1 LQEFEIIIVGAGPAG
16 LSAGIYVARQNV
28 SCLIISKDLG
38 GQMNLI
44 PRLENYPGAIMTS
57 GQILAKTL
65 ETQYLS
71 FKGEIVYD
79 TIEKIDEFEGG
90 FKIKTTRSEYRSKSV
105 VLAPGKVPNML
116 GIENE
121 SEYFNKGIHYCT
133 KCDAPFYQGRTT
145 ASVGVGSYL
154 LESGLLLSRMAS
166 KMYLILKGS
175 RLAGDKDLVAA
186 VVNNKNIEIV
196 TQSSVKAISGNS
208 VLQQITIV
216 DSSGAE
222 KILDV
227 DALFIEMGSKINL
240 DYVKHLV
247 KINTKGEIE
256 IESGGMTSHPAIFA
270 AGDATTIPYKQIIVA
285 CGDGSNAGLSA
296 FNYLEDKPKSPKGT
310 NWDKA
315 IAYWSKLNSDS
326 GAKFDKEVE
335 IRGDDISPMVTWGTS
350 PQDVIT
356 VTGIVPDPA
365 DEKDE
370 DRKASMNRSLNYMG
384 LKPNTKII
392 DIKIDRIF
400 IGSCTN
406 GRIGD
411 LEMQPK

>member
-1 LQEFEIIIVGAGPAG
+1 LQEFEIVIVGAGPAG

-79 TIEKIDEFEGG
+79 TVEKIDEFEGG
-90 FKIKTTRSEYRSKSV
+90 FKIKTTRTEYRAKSV

-116 GIENE
+116 GLENE
-121 SEYFNKGIHYCT
+121 SDYFNKGIHYCT

-145 ASVGVGSYL
+145 ASIGVGAYL
-154 LESGLLLSRMAS
+154 VESGLLLSRMAS

-175 RLAGDKDLVAA
+175 KLAGDKDLIATLE
-186 VVNNKNIEIV
+186 NNKNIEII
-196 TQSSVKAISGNS
+196 TQSSVKSISGNS
-208 VLQQITIV
+208 ALQQITIV

-222 KILDV
+222 KVLDV
-227 DALFIEMGSKINL
+227 DALFIELGSKINL

-256 IESGGMTSHPAIFA
+256 IESGGMTSNPAIFA

-296 FNYLEDKPKSPKGT
+296 FNYLEKLKGKPG
-310 NWDKA
+310 
-315 IAYWSKLNSDS
+315 
-326 GAKFDKEVE
+326 
-335 IRGDDISPMVTWGTS
+335 IR
-350 PQDVIT
+350 
-356 VTGIVPDPA
+356 A
-365 DEKDE
+365 DWK
-370 DRKASMNRSLNYMG
+370 KQ
-384 LKPNTKII
+384 
-392 DIKIDRIF
+392 
-400 IGSCTN
+400 
-406 GRIGD
+406 IGD
-411 LEMQPK
+411 QVFHY

>member
-1 LQEFEIIIVGAGPAG
+1 
-16 LSAGIYVARQNV
+16 
-28 SCLIISKDLG
+28 
-38 GQMNLI
+38 MNLI

-79 TIEKIDEFEGG
+79 TIEKIDESEGG

-116 GIENE
+116 GLENE
-121 SEYFNKGIHYCT
+121 SHYFNKGIHYCT
-133 KCDAPFYQGRTT
+133 KCDAPFYQGRIT
-145 ASVGVGSYL
+145 ASVGVGNYL

-166 KMYLILKGS
+166 KMYLILRGAK
-175 RLAGDKDLVAA
+175 LAGDKDLVAA
-186 VVNNKNIEIV
+186 IENNKNIEIV
-196 TQSSVKAISGNS
+196 TRSSVKAISGNS

-222 KILDV
+222 KVLDV

-296 FNYLEDKPKSPKGT
+296 FNYVEKLKGKPG
-310 NWDKA
+310 
-315 IAYWSKLNSDS
+315 
-326 GAKFDKEVE
+326 
-335 IRGDDISPMVTWGTS
+335 IR
-350 PQDVIT
+350 
-356 VTGIVPDPA
+356 A
-365 DEKDE
+365 DWK
-370 DRKASMNRSLNYMG
+370 KQ
-384 LKPNTKII
+384 
-392 DIKIDRIF
+392 
-400 IGSCTN
+400 IG
-406 GRIGD
+406 G
-411 LEMQPK
+411 QVFHY

>member
-1 LQEFEIIIVGAGPAG
+1 LKEFEIVIVGAGPAG
-16 LSAGIYVARQNV
+16 LTAGIYVARQNV

-79 TIEKIDEFEGG
+79 TVEKIDEFEGG
-90 FKIKTTRSEYRSKSV
+90 FKIKTTRSEYAAKSV

-116 GIENE
+116 GLENE
-121 SEYFNKGIHYCT
+121 SQYFNKGIHYCT

-145 ASVGVGSYL
+145 ASVGVGNYL

-166 KMYLILKGS
+166 KMYLILKGAK
-175 RLAGDKDLVAA
+175 LAGDKDLVAA
-186 VVNNKNIEIV
+186 IENNKNIEIV

-222 KILDV
+222 KVLDV

-296 FNYLEDKPKSPKGT
+296 FNYLEKLKGKPG
-310 NWDKA
+310 
-315 IAYWSKLNSDS
+315 
-326 GAKFDKEVE
+326 V
-335 IRGDDISPMVTWGTS
+335 R
-350 PQDVIT
+350 
-356 VTGIVPDPA
+356 A
-365 DEKDE
+365 DWK
-370 DRKASMNRSLNYMG
+370 KQ
-384 LKPNTKII
+384 
-392 DIKIDRIF
+392 
-400 IGSCTN
+400 IG
-406 GRIGD
+406 G
-411 LEMQPK
+411 QVFHY

>member
-1 LQEFEIIIVGAGPAG
+1 LQEFEIVIVGAGPAG
-16 LSAGIYVARQNV
+16 LSAGMYVARQNV
-28 SCLIISKDLG
+28 SCLVISKDLG

-44 PRLENYPGAIMTS
+44 PKLENYPGTIMSS

-79 TIEKIDEFEGG
+79 TVEKIDESEGG
-90 FKIKTTRSEYRSKSV
+90 FKIKTTRSEYKAKAI

-116 GIENE
+116 GVENE

-133 KCDAPFYQGRTT
+133 KCDAPFYQGRIT

-154 LESGLLLSRMAS
+154 VESGLLLSRMAS

-175 RLAGDKDLVAA
+175 KLAGDKDLITTLE
-186 VVNNKNIEIV
+186 NNKNIEII
-196 TQSSVKAISGNS
+196 TQSSVKSISGNS
-208 VLQQITIV
+208 ALQQITIV

-222 KILDV
+222 KVLDV
-227 DALFIEMGSKINL
+227 DALFIELGSKINL

-296 FNYLEDKPKSPKGT
+296 FNYLEKLKGKPG
-310 NWDKA
+310 
-315 IAYWSKLNSDS
+315 
-326 GAKFDKEVE
+326 
-335 IRGDDISPMVTWGTS
+335 IR
-350 PQDVIT
+350 
-356 VTGIVPDPA
+356 A
-365 DEKDE
+365 DWK
-370 DRKASMNRSLNYMG
+370 KQ
-384 LKPNTKII
+384 
-392 DIKIDRIF
+392 
-400 IGSCTN
+400 IGN
-406 GRIGD
+406 
-411 LEMQPK
+411 QVFHY

>member
-1 LQEFEIIIVGAGPAG
+1 LQEFEIVIVGAGPAG

-79 TIEKIDEFEGG
+79 TVEKIDEFEGG
-90 FKIKTTRSEYRSKSV
+90 FKIKTTRTEYRAKSV

-116 GIENE
+116 GLENE
-121 SEYFNKGIHYCT
+121 SDYFNKGIHYCT

-145 ASVGVGSYL
+145 ASVGVGNYL

-166 KMYLILKGS
+166 KMYLILRGTK
-175 RLAGDKDLVAA
+175 LAGDKDLVAA
-186 VVNNKNIEIV
+186 IENNKNIEIV
-196 TQSSVKAISGNS
+196 TQSSVKSISGNS

-222 KILDV
+222 KVLDV

-296 FNYLEDKPKSPKGT
+296 FNYLEKLKGKPG
-310 NWDKA
+310 
-315 IAYWSKLNSDS
+315 
-326 GAKFDKEVE
+326 V
-335 IRGDDISPMVTWGTS
+335 R
-350 PQDVIT
+350 
-356 VTGIVPDPA
+356 A
-365 DEKDE
+365 DWK
-370 DRKASMNRSLNYMG
+370 KQ
-384 LKPNTKII
+384 
-392 DIKIDRIF
+392 
-400 IGSCTN
+400 IG
-406 GRIGD
+406 G
-411 LEMQPK
+411 QVFHY

>member
-1 LQEFEIIIVGAGPAG
+1 MQEFEIVIVGAGPAG

-79 TIEKIDEFEGG
+79 TVEKIDEFEGG
-90 FKIKTTRSEYRSKSV
+90 FKIKTTRSEYAAKSV

-116 GIENE
+116 GLENE

-133 KCDAPFYQGRTT
+133 KCDAPFYQGRIT
-145 ASVGVGSYL
+145 ASVGVGNYL

-166 KMYLILKGS
+166 KMYLILRGAK
-175 RLAGDKDLVAA
+175 LAGDKDLVAA
-186 VVNNKNIEIV
+186 IENNKNIEIV

-222 KILDV
+222 KVLDV

-296 FNYLEDKPKSPKGT
+296 FNYLEKLKGKPG
-310 NWDKA
+310 
-315 IAYWSKLNSDS
+315 
-326 GAKFDKEVE
+326 V
-335 IRGDDISPMVTWGTS
+335 R
-350 PQDVIT
+350 
-356 VTGIVPDPA
+356 A
-365 DEKDE
+365 DWK
-370 DRKASMNRSLNYMG
+370 KQ
-384 LKPNTKII
+384 
-392 DIKIDRIF
+392 
-400 IGSCTN
+400 IG
-406 GRIGD
+406 G
-411 LEMQPK
+411 QVFHY

>member
-1 LQEFEIIIVGAGPAG
+1 LQEFEIVIVGAGPAG
-16 LSAGIYVARQNV
+16 LTAGIYVARQNV

-79 TIEKIDEFEGG
+79 TVEKIDESEGG
-90 FKIKTTRSEYRSKSV
+90 FKIKTTRSEYAAKSV

-116 GIENE
+116 GLENE

-145 ASVGVGSYL
+145 ASVGVGNYL

-166 KMYLILKGS
+166 KMYLILKGAK
-175 RLAGDKDLVAA
+175 LAGDKDLVAA
-186 VVNNKNIEIV
+186 IENNKNIEIV

-222 KILDV
+222 KVLDV

-256 IESGGMTSHPAIFA
+256 IESGGGTSHPAIFA

-296 FNYLEDKPKSPKGT
+296 FNYLEKLKGKPG
-310 NWDKA
+310 
-315 IAYWSKLNSDS
+315 
-326 GAKFDKEVE
+326 V
-335 IRGDDISPMVTWGTS
+335 R
-350 PQDVIT
+350 
-356 VTGIVPDPA
+356 A
-365 DEKDE
+365 DWK
-370 DRKASMNRSLNYMG
+370 KQ
-384 LKPNTKII
+384 
-392 DIKIDRIF
+392 
-400 IGSCTN
+400 
-406 GRIGD
+406 IGD
-411 LEMQPK
+411 QVFHY

>member
-1 LQEFEIIIVGAGPAG
+1 MQEFEIVIVGAGPAG

-79 TIEKIDEFEGG
+79 TVEKIDEFEGG
-90 FKIKTTRSEYRSKSV
+90 FKIKTTRSEYAAKSV

-116 GIENE
+116 GLENE

-133 KCDAPFYQGRTT
+133 KCDAPFYQGRVT
-145 ASVGVGSYL
+145 ASVGVGNYL

-166 KMYLILKGS
+166 KMYLILRGGK
-175 RLAGDKDLVAA
+175 LAGDKDLVAA
-186 VVNNKNIEIV
+186 IENNKNIEIV

-222 KILDV
+222 KVLDV

-296 FNYLEDKPKSPKGT
+296 FNYLEKLKGKPG
-310 NWDKA
+310 
-315 IAYWSKLNSDS
+315 
-326 GAKFDKEVE
+326 V
-335 IRGDDISPMVTWGTS
+335 R
-350 PQDVIT
+350 
-356 VTGIVPDPA
+356 A
-365 DEKDE
+365 DWK
-370 DRKASMNRSLNYMG
+370 KQ
-384 LKPNTKII
+384 
-392 DIKIDRIF
+392 
-400 IGSCTN
+400 IG
-406 GRIGD
+406 G
-411 LEMQPK
+411 QVFHY

>member
-1 LQEFEIIIVGAGPAG
+1 MQEFEIVIVGAGPAG
-16 LSAGIYVARQNV
+16 LSAGMYVARQNV
-28 SCLIISKDLG
+28 SCLVISKDLG

-44 PRLENYPGAIMTS
+44 PKLENYPGTIMSS

-79 TIEKIDEFEGG
+79 TVEKIDESEGG
-90 FKIKTTRSEYRSKSV
+90 FKIKTTRSEYKAKAI

-116 GIENE
+116 GVENE

-154 LESGLLLSRMAS
+154 VESGLLLSRMAS

-175 RLAGDKDLVAA
+175 KLAGDKDLVATLE
-186 VVNNKNIEIV
+186 NNKNIEII
-196 TQSSVKAISGNS
+196 TRSSVKSISGDS
-208 VLQQITIV
+208 ALQQITLV
-216 DSSGAE
+216 DSTGTE
-222 KILDV
+222 KVLDV
-227 DALFIEMGSKINL
+227 DALFIELGSKINL

-296 FNYLEDKPKSPKGT
+296 FNYLEKLKGKPG
-310 NWDKA
+310 
-315 IAYWSKLNSDS
+315 
-326 GAKFDKEVE
+326 
-335 IRGDDISPMVTWGTS
+335 IR
-350 PQDVIT
+350 
-356 VTGIVPDPA
+356 A
-365 DEKDE
+365 DWK
-370 DRKASMNRSLNYMG
+370 KQ
-384 LKPNTKII
+384 
-392 DIKIDRIF
+392 
-400 IGSCTN
+400 IGN
-406 GRIGD
+406 
-411 LEMQPK
+411 QVFHY

>member
-1 LQEFEIIIVGAGPAG
+1 LQEFEIVIVGAGPAG
-16 LSAGIYVARQNV
+16 LSAGMYAARQNV
-28 SCLIISKDLG
+28 SCLVISKDLG

-44 PRLENYPGAIMTS
+44 PKLENYPGTIMSS

-79 TIEKIDEFEGG
+79 TVEKIDESEDG
-90 FKIKTTRSEYRSKSV
+90 FKIKTTRSEYKAKAI

-116 GIENE
+116 GVENE
-121 SEYFNKGIHYCT
+121 SEYFNKGVHYCT

-154 LESGLLLSRMAS
+154 VESGLLLSRMAS

-175 RLAGDKDLVAA
+175 KLAGDKDLVATLE
-186 VVNNKNIEIV
+186 NNKNIEII
-196 TQSSVKAISGNS
+196 TQSSVKSISGNS
-208 VLQQITIV
+208 ALQQITIV

-222 KILDV
+222 KVLDV
-227 DALFIEMGSKINL
+227 DALFIELGSKINL

-296 FNYLEDKPKSPKGT
+296 FNYIEKLKGKPG
-310 NWDKA
+310 
-315 IAYWSKLNSDS
+315 L
-326 GAKFDKEVE
+326 
-335 IRGDDISPMVTWGTS
+335 R
-350 PQDVIT
+350 
-356 VTGIVPDPA
+356 A
-365 DEKDE
+365 DWK
-370 DRKASMNRSLNYMG
+370 KQ
-384 LKPNTKII
+384 
-392 DIKIDRIF
+392 
-400 IGSCTN
+400 IG
-406 GRIGD
+406 G
-411 LEMQPK
+411 QVFHY

>member
-1 LQEFEIIIVGAGPAG
+1 MQEFEIVIVGAGPAG
-16 LSAGIYVARQNV
+16 LTAGIYVARQNV

-44 PRLENYPGAIMTS
+44 PRLENYPGAIMSS

-71 FKGEIVYD
+71 FKGEIIYD
-79 TIEKIDEFEGG
+79 TVEKIDESDGS
-90 FKIKTTRSEYRSKSV
+90 FKIKTTRSEYVAKAI

-116 GIENE
+116 GLENE
-121 SEYFNKGIHYCT
+121 SQYFNKGIHYCT
-133 KCDAPFYQGRTT
+133 KCDAPFYQGRIT
-145 ASVGVGSYL
+145 ASVGVGNYL

-175 RLAGDKDLVAA
+175 KLAGDKDLVATIE
-186 VVNNKNIEIV
+186 NNKNIEIV

-208 VLQQITIV
+208 VLQHITIV

-222 KILDV
+222 KVLDV

-296 FNYLEDKPKSPKGT
+296 FNYLEKLKGKPG
-310 NWDKA
+310 
-315 IAYWSKLNSDS
+315 
-326 GAKFDKEVE
+326 V
-335 IRGDDISPMVTWGTS
+335 R
-350 PQDVIT
+350 
-356 VTGIVPDPA
+356 A
-365 DEKDE
+365 DWK
-370 DRKASMNRSLNYMG
+370 KQ
-384 LKPNTKII
+384 
-392 DIKIDRIF
+392 
-400 IGSCTN
+400 IG
-406 GRIGD
+406 G
-411 LEMQPK
+411 QVFHY

>member
-1 LQEFEIIIVGAGPAG
+1 V
-16 LSAGIYVARQNV
+16 
-28 SCLIISKDLG
+28 ISKDLG

-44 PRLENYPGAIMTS
+44 PRLENYPGAIMSS
-57 GQILAKTL
+57 GPILAKTL

-79 TIEKIDEFEGG
+79 SVEKIDESEGG
-90 FKIKTTRSEYRSKSV
+90 FKIKTTRSEYKAKAI

-116 GIENE
+116 GLENE
-121 SEYFNKGIHYCT
+121 SQYFNKGIHYCT

-166 KMYLILKGS
+166 KMYLILRGS
-175 RLAGDKDLVAA
+175 KLAGDKDLVAA
-186 VVNNKNIEIV
+186 VENNKNIEIV

-296 FNYLEDKPKSPKGT
+296 FNYIEKLKGKPG
-310 NWDKA
+310 
-315 IAYWSKLNSDS
+315 L
-326 GAKFDKEVE
+326 
-335 IRGDDISPMVTWGTS
+335 R
-350 PQDVIT
+350 
-356 VTGIVPDPA
+356 A
-365 DEKDE
+365 DWK
-370 DRKASMNRSLNYMG
+370 KQ
-384 LKPNTKII
+384 
-392 DIKIDRIF
+392 
-400 IGSCTN
+400 IG
-406 GRIGD
+406 G
-411 LEMQPK
+411 QVFHY

>member
-1 LQEFEIIIVGAGPAG
+1 VIVGAGPAG

-79 TIEKIDEFEGG
+79 TVEKIDEFEGG
-90 FKIKTTRSEYRSKSV
+90 FKIKTTRTEYRAKSV

-116 GIENE
+116 GLENE
-121 SEYFNKGIHYCT
+121 SDYFNKGIHYCT

-145 ASVGVGSYL
+145 ASVGVGNYL

-166 KMYLILKGS
+166 KMYLILKGT

-186 VVNNKNIEIV
+186 IENNKNIEIV

-222 KILDV
+222 KVLDV

-296 FNYLEDKPKSPKGT
+296 FNYLEKLKGKPG
-310 NWDKA
+310 
-315 IAYWSKLNSDS
+315 
-326 GAKFDKEVE
+326 V
-335 IRGDDISPMVTWGTS
+335 R
-350 PQDVIT
+350 
-356 VTGIVPDPA
+356 A
-365 DEKDE
+365 DWK
-370 DRKASMNRSLNYMG
+370 KQ
-384 LKPNTKII
+384 
-392 DIKIDRIF
+392 
-400 IGSCTN
+400 
-406 GRIGD
+406 IGD
-411 LEMQPK
+411 QVFHY

>member
-1 LQEFEIIIVGAGPAG
+1 MQEFEIVIVGAGPAG
-16 LSAGIYVARQNV
+16 LSAGMYVARQNV
-28 SCLIISKDLG
+28 SCLVISKDLG

-44 PRLENYPGAIMTS
+44 PKLENYPGTIMSS

-79 TIEKIDEFEGG
+79 TVEKIDESEGG
-90 FKIKTTRSEYRSKSV
+90 FKIKTTRSEYKAKAI

-116 GIENE
+116 GVENE

-154 LESGLLLSRMAS
+154 VESGLLLSRMAS

-175 RLAGDKDLVAA
+175 KLAGDKDLITTLE
-186 VVNNKNIEIV
+186 NNKNIEIV
-196 TQSSVKAISGNS
+196 TQSSVKSISGNS
-208 VLQQITIV
+208 ALQQITIV

-222 KILDV
+222 KVLDV
-227 DALFIEMGSKINL
+227 DALFIELGSKINL

-296 FNYLEDKPKSPKGT
+296 FNYLEKLKGKPG
-310 NWDKA
+310 
-315 IAYWSKLNSDS
+315 
-326 GAKFDKEVE
+326 
-335 IRGDDISPMVTWGTS
+335 IR
-350 PQDVIT
+350 
-356 VTGIVPDPA
+356 A
-365 DEKDE
+365 DWK
-370 DRKASMNRSLNYMG
+370 KQ
-384 LKPNTKII
+384 
-392 DIKIDRIF
+392 
-400 IGSCTN
+400 IGN
-406 GRIGD
+406 
-411 LEMQPK
+411 QVFHY

>member
-1 LQEFEIIIVGAGPAG
+1 MQEFEIVIVGAGPAG

-79 TIEKIDEFEGG
+79 TVEKIDEFEGG
-90 FKIKTTRSEYRSKSV
+90 FKIKTTRSEYAAKSV

-116 GIENE
+116 GLENE

-145 ASVGVGSYL
+145 ASVGVGNYL

-166 KMYLILKGS
+166 KMYLILKGA

-186 VVNNKNIEIV
+186 IENNKNIEIV

-222 KILDV
+222 KVLDV

-296 FNYLEDKPKSPKGT
+296 FNYLEKLKGKPG
-310 NWDKA
+310 
-315 IAYWSKLNSDS
+315 
-326 GAKFDKEVE
+326 V
-335 IRGDDISPMVTWGTS
+335 R
-350 PQDVIT
+350 
-356 VTGIVPDPA
+356 A
-365 DEKDE
+365 DWK
-370 DRKASMNRSLNYMG
+370 KQ
-384 LKPNTKII
+384 
-392 DIKIDRIF
+392 
-400 IGSCTN
+400 IG
-406 GRIGD
+406 G
-411 LEMQPK
+411 QVFHY

>member
-1 LQEFEIIIVGAGPAG
+1 MQEFEIVIVGAGPAG

-79 TIEKIDEFEGG
+79 TIEKIDESEGG
-90 FKIKTTRSEYRSKSV
+90 FKIKTTRSEYAAKSV

-116 GIENE
+116 GLENE
-121 SEYFNKGIHYCT
+121 SDYFNKGIHYCT

-145 ASVGVGSYL
+145 ASVGVGNYL
-154 LESGLLLSRMAS
+154 LESGMLLSRMAS
-166 KMYLILKGS
+166 KMYLILKGAK
-175 RLAGDKDLVAA
+175 LAGDKDLVAA
-186 VVNNKNIEIV
+186 IENNKNIEIV

-208 VLQQITIV
+208 VLQHITIV
-216 DSSGAE
+216 DSSGTE
-222 KILDV
+222 KVLDV

-296 FNYLEDKPKSPKGT
+296 FNYLEKLKGKPG
-310 NWDKA
+310 
-315 IAYWSKLNSDS
+315 
-326 GAKFDKEVE
+326 V
-335 IRGDDISPMVTWGTS
+335 R
-350 PQDVIT
+350 
-356 VTGIVPDPA
+356 A
-365 DEKDE
+365 DWK
-370 DRKASMNRSLNYMG
+370 KQ
-384 LKPNTKII
+384 
-392 DIKIDRIF
+392 
-400 IGSCTN
+400 
-406 GRIGD
+406 IGD
-411 LEMQPK
+411 QVFHY

>member
-1 LQEFEIIIVGAGPAG
+1 LQEFEIVIVGAGPAG

-71 FKGEIVYD
+71 FKGEIIYD
-79 TIEKIDEFEGG
+79 TVEKIDEFEGG
-90 FKIKTTRSEYRSKSV
+90 FKIKTTRTEYRAKSV

-116 GIENE
+116 GLENE
-121 SEYFNKGIHYCT
+121 SDYFNKGIHYCT

-145 ASVGVGSYL
+145 ASVGVGNYL

-166 KMYLILKGS
+166 KMYLILKGA

-186 VVNNKNIEIV
+186 IENNKNIEIV

-222 KILDV
+222 KVLDV

-296 FNYLEDKPKSPKGT
+296 FNYLEKLKGKPG
-310 NWDKA
+310 
-315 IAYWSKLNSDS
+315 
-326 GAKFDKEVE
+326 V
-335 IRGDDISPMVTWGTS
+335 R
-350 PQDVIT
+350 
-356 VTGIVPDPA
+356 A
-365 DEKDE
+365 DWK
-370 DRKASMNRSLNYMG
+370 KQ
-384 LKPNTKII
+384 
-392 DIKIDRIF
+392 
-400 IGSCTN
+400 IG
-406 GRIGD
+406 G
-411 LEMQPK
+411 QVFHY

>member
-1 LQEFEIIIVGAGPAG
+1 MQEFEIIIVGAGPAG

-28 SCLIISKDLG
+28 SCLVISKDLG

-44 PRLENYPGAIMTS
+44 PRLENYPGAIMSS

-71 FKGEIVYD
+71 FKGEIIYD
-79 TIEKIDEFEGG
+79 TVEKIDESEGG
-90 FKIKTTRSEYRSKSV
+90 FKIKTTRSEYAAKSV

-116 GIENE
+116 GLENE
-121 SEYFNKGIHYCT
+121 SDYFNKGIHYCT

-145 ASVGVGSYL
+145 ASVGVGNYL
-154 LESGLLLSRMAS
+154 LESGMLLSRMAS
-166 KMYLILKGS
+166 KMYLILKGAK
-175 RLAGDKDLVAA
+175 LAGDKDLVAA
-186 VVNNKNIEIV
+186 IENNKNIEIV

-222 KILDV
+222 KVLDV
-227 DALFIEMGSKINL
+227 DALFIEMGSKIDL

-296 FNYLEDKPKSPKGT
+296 FNYLEKLKGKPG
-310 NWDKA
+310 
-315 IAYWSKLNSDS
+315 
-326 GAKFDKEVE
+326 V
-335 IRGDDISPMVTWGTS
+335 R
-350 PQDVIT
+350 
-356 VTGIVPDPA
+356 A
-365 DEKDE
+365 DWK
-370 DRKASMNRSLNYMG
+370 KQ
-384 LKPNTKII
+384 
-392 DIKIDRIF
+392 
-400 IGSCTN
+400 IG
-406 GRIGD
+406 G
-411 LEMQPK
+411 QVFHY

>member
-1 LQEFEIIIVGAGPAG
+1 LQEFEIVIVGAGPAG

-79 TIEKIDEFEGG
+79 TIEKIDESEGG
-90 FKIKTTRSEYRSKSV
+90 FKIKTTRTEYRAKSV

-116 GIENE
+116 GLENE
-121 SEYFNKGIHYCT
+121 SDYFNKGIHYCT

-145 ASVGVGSYL
+145 ASVGVGNYL

-166 KMYLILKGS
+166 KMYLILKGA

-186 VVNNKNIEIV
+186 IENNKNIEIV

-222 KILDV
+222 KVLDV

-296 FNYLEDKPKSPKGT
+296 FNYLEKLKGKPG
-310 NWDKA
+310 
-315 IAYWSKLNSDS
+315 
-326 GAKFDKEVE
+326 V
-335 IRGDDISPMVTWGTS
+335 R
-350 PQDVIT
+350 
-356 VTGIVPDPA
+356 A
-365 DEKDE
+365 DWK
-370 DRKASMNRSLNYMG
+370 KQ
-384 LKPNTKII
+384 
-392 DIKIDRIF
+392 
-400 IGSCTN
+400 IG
-406 GRIGD
+406 G
-411 LEMQPK
+411 QVFHY

>member
-1 LQEFEIIIVGAGPAG
+1 LQEFEIVIVGAGPAG
-16 LSAGIYVARQNV
+16 LTAGIYVARQNV

-79 TIEKIDEFEGG
+79 TVDKIDEFEGG
-90 FKIKTTRSEYRSKSV
+90 FKIKTTRTEYRAKSV

-116 GIENE
+116 GLENE
-121 SEYFNKGIHYCT
+121 SDYFNKGIHYCT

-145 ASVGVGSYL
+145 ASVGVGNYL

-166 KMYLILKGS
+166 KMYLILRGAK
-175 RLAGDKDLVAA
+175 LAGDKDLVAA
-186 VVNNKNIEIV
+186 VENNKNIEIV

-296 FNYLEDKPKSPKGT
+296 FNYIEKLKGKPG
-310 NWDKA
+310 
-315 IAYWSKLNSDS
+315 L
-326 GAKFDKEVE
+326 
-335 IRGDDISPMVTWGTS
+335 R
-350 PQDVIT
+350 
-356 VTGIVPDPA
+356 A
-365 DEKDE
+365 DWK
-370 DRKASMNRSLNYMG
+370 KQ
-384 LKPNTKII
+384 
-392 DIKIDRIF
+392 
-400 IGSCTN
+400 IG
-406 GRIGD
+406 G
-411 LEMQPK
+411 QVFHY

>member
-1 LQEFEIIIVGAGPAG
+1 MQEFEIVIVGAGPAG

-79 TIEKIDEFEGG
+79 TIEKIDESEGG
-90 FKIKTTRSEYRSKSV
+90 FKIKTTRSEYAAKSV

-116 GIENE
+116 GLENE

-133 KCDAPFYQGRTT
+133 KCDAPFYQGRIT
-145 ASVGVGSYL
+145 ASVGVGNYL

-166 KMYLILKGS
+166 KMYLILKGGK
-175 RLAGDKDLVAA
+175 LAGDKDLVAA
-186 VVNNKNIEIV
+186 IENNKNIEIV

-222 KILDV
+222 KVLDV

-296 FNYLEDKPKSPKGT
+296 FNYLEKLKGKPG
-310 NWDKA
+310 
-315 IAYWSKLNSDS
+315 
-326 GAKFDKEVE
+326 V
-335 IRGDDISPMVTWGTS
+335 R
-350 PQDVIT
+350 
-356 VTGIVPDPA
+356 A
-365 DEKDE
+365 DWK
-370 DRKASMNRSLNYMG
+370 KQ
-384 LKPNTKII
+384 
-392 DIKIDRIF
+392 
-400 IGSCTN
+400 IG
-406 GRIGD
+406 G
-411 LEMQPK
+411 QVFHY

>member
-1 LQEFEIIIVGAGPAG
+1 
-16 LSAGIYVARQNV
+16 
-28 SCLIISKDLG
+28 
-38 GQMNLI
+38 MNLI

-79 TIEKIDEFEGG
+79 TVEKIDEFEGG

-116 GIENE
+116 GLENE

-145 ASVGVGSYL
+145 ASVGVGNYL

-166 KMYLILKGS
+166 KMYLILKGA

-186 VVNNKNIEIV
+186 IENNKNIEIV

-222 KILDV
+222 KVLDV

-296 FNYLEDKPKSPKGT
+296 FNYLEKLKGKPG
-310 NWDKA
+310 
-315 IAYWSKLNSDS
+315 
-326 GAKFDKEVE
+326 V
-335 IRGDDISPMVTWGTS
+335 R
-350 PQDVIT
+350 
-356 VTGIVPDPA
+356 A
-365 DEKDE
+365 DWK
-370 DRKASMNRSLNYMG
+370 KQ
-384 LKPNTKII
+384 
-392 DIKIDRIF
+392 
-400 IGSCTN
+400 
-406 GRIGD
+406 IGD
-411 LEMQPK
+411 QIFHY

>member
-1 LQEFEIIIVGAGPAG
+1 LQEFEIVIVGAGPAG

-71 FKGEIVYD
+71 FKGEIAYD
-79 TIEKIDEFEGG
+79 TVEKIDEFEGG

-116 GIENE
+116 GLENE

-145 ASVGVGSYL
+145 ASVGVGNYL

-166 KMYLILKGS
+166 KMYLILKGA

-186 VVNNKNIEIV
+186 IENNKNIEIV
-196 TQSSVKAISGNS
+196 PQSSVKAISGNS

-222 KILDV
+222 KVLDV

-296 FNYLEDKPKSPKGT
+296 FNYLEKLKGKPG
-310 NWDKA
+310 
-315 IAYWSKLNSDS
+315 
-326 GAKFDKEVE
+326 V
-335 IRGDDISPMVTWGTS
+335 R
-350 PQDVIT
+350 
-356 VTGIVPDPA
+356 A
-365 DEKDE
+365 DWK
-370 DRKASMNRSLNYMG
+370 KQ
-384 LKPNTKII
+384 
-392 DIKIDRIF
+392 
-400 IGSCTN
+400 IG
-406 GRIGD
+406 G
-411 LEMQPK
+411 QVFHY

>member
-1 LQEFEIIIVGAGPAG
+1 MQEFEIVIVGAGPAG
-16 LSAGIYVARQNV
+16 LSAGMYVARQNV
-28 SCLIISKDLG
+28 SCLVISKDLG

-44 PRLENYPGAIMTS
+44 PKLENYPGTIMSS

-79 TIEKIDEFEGG
+79 TVEKIDESEDG
-90 FKIKTTRSEYRSKSV
+90 FKIKTTRSEYKAKAI

-116 GIENE
+116 GVENE

-154 LESGLLLSRMAS
+154 VESGLLLSRMAS

-175 RLAGDKDLVAA
+175 KLAGDKDLITTLE
-186 VVNNKNIEIV
+186 NNKNIEII
-196 TQSSVKAISGNS
+196 TRSSVKSISGNS
-208 VLQQITIV
+208 ALQQITIV

-222 KILDV
+222 KVLDV
-227 DALFIEMGSKINL
+227 DALFIELGSKINL

-296 FNYLEDKPKSPKGT
+296 FNYLEKLKGKPG
-310 NWDKA
+310 
-315 IAYWSKLNSDS
+315 
-326 GAKFDKEVE
+326 
-335 IRGDDISPMVTWGTS
+335 IR
-350 PQDVIT
+350 
-356 VTGIVPDPA
+356 A
-365 DEKDE
+365 DWK
-370 DRKASMNRSLNYMG
+370 KQ
-384 LKPNTKII
+384 
-392 DIKIDRIF
+392 
-400 IGSCTN
+400 IGN
-406 GRIGD
+406 
-411 LEMQPK
+411 QVFHY